1 MTAATTGEGPGGF
14 RLGDRV
20 RHAKFGEGTILS
32 FDGDGDR
39 TRIEIKFRDA
49 GTKWL
54 SETMMWKRAPAD
66 LKRCGA

>member
-1 MTAATTGEGPGGF
+1 MNQATTGEGPGGF
-14 RLGDRV
+14 RLGARV

-32 FDGDGDR
+32 FDGDADR

-54 SETMMWKRAPAD
+54 MLSYAHLEK
-66 LKRCGA
+66 L